1 MLCLDLFLSF
11 FDLREK
17 PKHMPL
23 IKDNIEMCE
32 LCSIAAT
39 GEFIFA
45 TKETI
50 LFVWKKKKK
59 KQGSEDWIRIRG
71 LSFTR

>member
-11 FDLREK
+11 FDLRDK
-17 PKHMPL
+17 AKHMPL

-39 GEFIFA
+39 GEFICA

-50 LFVWKKKKK
+50 LFV
-59 KQGSEDWIRIRG
+59 
-71 LSFTR
+71 